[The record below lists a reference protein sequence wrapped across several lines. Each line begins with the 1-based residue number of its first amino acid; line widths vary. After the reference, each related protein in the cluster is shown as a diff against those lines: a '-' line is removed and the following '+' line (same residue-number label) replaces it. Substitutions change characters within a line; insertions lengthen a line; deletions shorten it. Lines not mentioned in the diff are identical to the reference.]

1 MPYYKETLGGRIL
14 AAVEYGAMVDTEIYG
29 QLPKT

>member
-1 MPYYKETLGGRIL
+1 MPYYQETLGVKIL
-14 AAVEYGAMVDTEIYG
+14 AAVEYGAMVDTENSG

>member
-1 MPYYKETLGGRIL
+1 MPYYKKTLGCKIL
-14 AAVEYGAMVDTEIYG
+14 AAVEYGAMVDTENSG

>member
-1 MPYYKETLGGRIL
+1 MPYYQETLDGKIL
-14 AAVEYGAMVDTEIYG
+14 AAVEYGAMVDTENFG

>member
-1 MPYYKETLGGRIL
+1 MPYYKETLGCKML
-14 AAVEYGAMVDTEIYG
+14 AAVEYGAMVDTENSG